1 MQIVSQIVVID
12 TVKKTT
18 LLNKE
23 GTIIIGNELR
33 KGETYK
39 YLYSD
44 CSKLLD
50 SLIKESKL
58 HQENLRMLTDSI
70 ITPLRILSIENKAES
85 KLHQEKYKLQYQYY
99 KSELKRQK
107 VKKWTWLG
115 IGAGAGVILAL
126 LLGG

>member
-1 MQIVSQIVVID
+1 
-12 TVKKTT
+12 
-18 LLNKE
+18 
-23 GTIIIGNELR
+23 
-33 KGETYK
+33 
-39 YLYSD
+39 LYSD